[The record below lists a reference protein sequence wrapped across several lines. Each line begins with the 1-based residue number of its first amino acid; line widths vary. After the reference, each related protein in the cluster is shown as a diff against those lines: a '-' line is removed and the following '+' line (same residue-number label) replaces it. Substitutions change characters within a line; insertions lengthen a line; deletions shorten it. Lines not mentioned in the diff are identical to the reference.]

1 MKSLLISAAI
11 LIGFI
16 SSVIADSEKFAVT
29 PESLNQGGCQFSVNT
44 NSVQDGV
51 AFHVVIKN
59 SRSDIYSDQSAA
71 LDTVTQ
77 KQVPA
82 GESEESIGPVK
93 QTVLVMLKKAPRCFE
108 WVI

>member
-59 SRSDIYSDQSAA
+59 SRSDIYSD
-71 LDTVTQ
+71 
-77 KQVPA
+77 
-82 GESEESIGPVK
+82 
-93 QTVLVMLKKAPRCFE
+93 
-108 WVI
+108 